1 MISKILVALFILV
14 LLLIVMLLYFFI
26 SDEKKRNILSE
37 NNNGSLDEQSDGD
50 SDAEPETLY
59 NEAPIHWL
67 KLPYKRS
74 MMPNII
80 HPNDDSV
87 IYKNIVIVEHSFAFQ
102 KILSDYLG
110 DEFNLFFFDDGQ
122 DWIEHVKSSN
132 NNLIHPDLFILSDH
146 CNIISGIQ
154 LFRIHKRHN
163 PSYLAIPH
171 IITST
176 NLSFYVDDDY
186 YFVGKPFDK
195 EYLLKIVHKAIK
207 SD

>member
-26 SDEKKRNILSE
+26 SDEKKRKILSKNKNE
-37 NNNGSLDEQSDGD
+37 LLDNQDD
-50 SDAEPETLY
+50 PETLY

-67 KLPYKRS
+67 KLPYKKA

-80 HPNDDSV
+80 HTNNDSV
-87 IYKNIVIVEHSFAFQ
+87 IYKNIVIIEHSFAFQ

-110 DEFNLFFFDDGQ
+110 NEFNLFFFDDGQ
-122 DWIEHVKSSN
+122 DWIDYVKSSN
-132 NNLIHPDLFILSDH
+132 NDLIHPDLFILSDH

-163 PSYLAIPH
+163 QSYLAIPH

-176 NLSFYVDDDY
+176 NLSFYIDDDY
-186 YFVGKPFDK
+186 YFVSKPFDK
-195 EYLLKIVHKAIK
+195 DYLLKIVHKAIK

>member
-26 SDEKKRNILSE
+26 SDEKKRKLFD
-37 NNNGSLDEQSDGD
+37 NNSSFDNQGDGD
-50 SDAEPETLY
+50 GDAEPETLY
-59 NEAPIHWL
+59 NEAPIIWL
-67 KLPYKRS
+67 KLPYKKER
-74 MMPNII
+74 MPDII
-80 HPNDDSV
+80 HINNDSI

-102 KILSDYLG
+102 KILSEYLG
-110 DEFNLFFFDDGQ
+110 DKFNLFFFDDGQ
-122 DWIEHVKSSN
+122 DWIEHVKSANS
-132 NNLIHPDLFILSDH
+132 NLIHPDLFILSDH

-186 YFVGKPFDK
+186 YFVSKPFDK
-195 EYLLKIVHKAIK
+195 EYLLKIINKAIK
-207 SD
+207 LD

>member
-26 SDEKKRNILSE
+26 SDEKKRNILSD
-37 NNNGSLDEQSDGD
+37 NKNGASDDQGD
-50 SDAEPETLY
+50 SDVEPETLY

-67 KLPYKRS
+67 KLPYKRV

-110 DEFNLFFFDDGQ
+110 NEFNLFFFDDGQ
-122 DWIEHVKSSN
+122 DWIEHVKSSSN
-132 NNLIHPDLFILSDH
+132 DLIHPDLFILSDH

-195 EYLLKIVHKAIK
+195 EYLLKIVYKAI
-207 SD
+207 SSRI

>member
-26 SDEKKRNILSE
+26 SDEKKRNMLSE
-37 NNNGSLDEQSDGD
+37 NNNGSLDEQSD
-50 SDAEPETLY
+50 SEAEPETLY

-67 KLPYKRS
+67 KLPYKRA

-163 PSYLAIPH
+163 QSYLAIPH

>member
-26 SDEKKRNILSE
+26 SDEKKRKILSKNKNE
-37 NNNGSLDEQSDGD
+37 LLDNQDD
-50 SDAEPETLY
+50 PETLY

-67 KLPYKRS
+67 KLPYKKT

-80 HPNDDSV
+80 HTNNDSV
-87 IYKNIVIVEHSFAFQ
+87 IYKNIVIIEHSFAFQ

-110 DEFNLFFFDDGQ
+110 NEFNLFFFDDGQ
-122 DWIEHVKSSN
+122 DWIDYVKSSN
-132 NNLIHPDLFILSDH
+132 NDLIHPDLFILSDH

-163 PSYLAIPH
+163 QSYLAIPH

-176 NLSFYVDDDY
+176 NLSFYIDDDY
-186 YFVGKPFDK
+186 YFVSKPFDK
-195 EYLLKIVHKAIK
+195 DYLLKIVHKAIK

>member
-26 SDEKKRNILSE
+26 SDEKKRKLFD
-37 NNNGSLDEQSDGD
+37 NNSSFDNQCNGD

-59 NEAPIHWL
+59 NEAPIIWL
-67 KLPYKRS
+67 KLPYKKAR
-74 MMPNII
+74 MPDII
-80 HPNDDSV
+80 HINNDSI

-102 KILSDYLG
+102 KILSEYLG
-110 DEFNLFFFDDGQ
+110 DKFNLFFFDDGQ
-122 DWIEHVKSSN
+122 DWIEHVKSANS
-132 NNLIHPDLFILSDH
+132 NLIHPDLFILSDH

-163 PSYLAIPH
+163 PSYFAIPH

-207 SD
+207 LD

>member
-26 SDEKKRNILSE
+26 SDEKKRKLFD
-37 NNNGSLDEQSDGD
+37 NNSSFDNQGD
-50 SDAEPETLY
+50 TEHEPETLY
-59 NEAPIHWL
+59 NEAPIIWL
-67 KLPYKRS
+67 KLPYKKAR
-74 MMPNII
+74 MPDII
-80 HPNDDSV
+80 HINNDSI

-102 KILSDYLG
+102 KILSEYLG
-110 DEFNLFFFDDGQ
+110 DKFNLFFFDDGQ
-122 DWIEHVKSSN
+122 DWIEHVKSADS
-132 NNLIHPDLFILSDH
+132 NLIHPDLFILSDH

-186 YFVGKPFDK
+186 YFVSKPFDK
-195 EYLLKIVHKAIK
+195 EYLLKIINKAIK
-207 SD
+207 LD

>member
-26 SDEKKRNILSE
+26 SDEKKRKLFD
-37 NNNGSLDEQSDGD
+37 NNSSFDNQND
-50 SDAEPETLY
+50 SDDEPETLY
-59 NEAPIHWL
+59 NEAPIIWL
-67 KLPYKRS
+67 KLPYKKAR
-74 MMPNII
+74 MPDII
-80 HPNDDSV
+80 HINNDSI

-102 KILSDYLG
+102 KILSEYLG
-110 DEFNLFFFDDGQ
+110 DKFNLFFFDDGQ
-122 DWIEHVKSSN
+122 DWIEHVKSADS
-132 NNLIHPDLFILSDH
+132 NLIHPDLFILSDH

-163 PSYLAIPH
+163 PSYFAIPH

-207 SD
+207 LD